1 MREAVEDRAESVQE
15 DPLAMTL
22 EDKLY
27 RVRYE
32 VDADHSHIQLDQSIC
47 RTCRDRICTFICPA
61 RVYVPSTEDPD
72 LIQVHYENCL
82 ECGTCRVACEREGI
96 QWEYP
101 NGGMGVKY
109 RYG

>member
-1 MREAVEDRAESVQE
+1 MTHSMVNSGQDDRPGSLSMAL
-15 DPLAMTL
+15 D
-22 EDKLY
+22 DKLY

-32 VDADHSHIQLDQSIC
+32 VDSDHSHIQLDENIC
-47 RTCRDRICTFICPA
+47 RECGERVCTFICPA
-61 RVYVPSTEDPD
+61 RVYVPKPD
-72 LIQVHYENCL
+72 DERAIQVHYENCL
-82 ECGTCRVACEREGI
+82 ECGTCRVACAREGI